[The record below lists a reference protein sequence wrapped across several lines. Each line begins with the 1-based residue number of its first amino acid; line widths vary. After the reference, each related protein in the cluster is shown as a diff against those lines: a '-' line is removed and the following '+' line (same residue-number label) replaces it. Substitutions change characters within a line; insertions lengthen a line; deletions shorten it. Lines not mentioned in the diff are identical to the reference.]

1 MAHRLLADTA
11 RSAGIAAGRLCRSG
25 AAVLIAGV
33 TRTTLKEAEDRLAGA
48 PLRDQTVVVAVV
60 LGLLVAGAFAAAQ
73 FGLIGLLV
81 YWLLVIVA
89 AR

>member
-1 MAHRLLADTA
+1 MGNRLLANTA
-11 RSAGIAAGRLCRSG
+11 RNAGVTAGRLCRSG
-25 AAVLIAGV
+25 AAMLIAGV
-33 TRTTLKEAEDRLAGA
+33 TRSTLKEAENRLAVA
-48 PLRDQTVVVAVV
+48 PLRDQTIVVTVV

-73 FGLIGLLV
+73 FGIVGLLI